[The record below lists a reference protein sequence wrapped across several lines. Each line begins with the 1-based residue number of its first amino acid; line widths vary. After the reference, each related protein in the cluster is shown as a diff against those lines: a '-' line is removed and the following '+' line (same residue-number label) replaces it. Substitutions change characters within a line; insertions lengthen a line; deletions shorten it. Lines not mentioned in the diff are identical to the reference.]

1 MREFQNWP
9 TADDLYLAAQDLDI
23 KYKHLT
29 NSERIHLYTRIMSIR
44 ARLRKEEAIKKQQ
57 NKKKEKEL
65 EEYLAKVAE
74 EQVAKEIN
82 DVFKDLFK

>member
-1 MREFQNWP
+1 
-9 TADDLYLAAQDLDI
+9 
-23 KYKHLT
+23 
-29 NSERIHLYTRIMSIR
+29 MSIR